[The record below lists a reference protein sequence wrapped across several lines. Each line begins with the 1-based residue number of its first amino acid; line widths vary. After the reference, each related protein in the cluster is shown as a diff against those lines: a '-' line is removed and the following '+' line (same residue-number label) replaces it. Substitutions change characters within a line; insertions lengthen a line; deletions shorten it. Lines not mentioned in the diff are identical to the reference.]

1 MLSQMEQIYTLA
13 QSGTT
18 KTEKPLIAVVGKGS
32 EITESKVVKGRAK
45 RKLITQTM
53 SLSLVDVSKAK
64 KKPINEKSY
73 WNTYHC
79 QNKVT
84 SSGGLLFG
92 SYCKNRFCTLCLSIR
107 KAEIINKYLP
117 VIQTWEEPYF
127 TTLTIRSC
135 SARNLKKM
143 TDGMIRAFTRI
154 KSTQKKRHQ
163 RGTGIQLI
171 GVKSLECN
179 FNPKTRTY
187 NPHFHLIVK
196 NKEIAEL
203 ITKEW
208 LKIWTSTHT
217 SSKAQFSRPVKD
229 TTRDLIEIIKY
240 GSKIFTEPDV
250 KQKVKGKGIIY
261 ASALDNILQAMKDHR
276 IFDRFGFNLPQIEK
290 TEIQDSIQLIS
301 EYEEWSFNPAVS
313 DWENIENDEKL
324 SGYFPPEEL
333 VKMITEQIDV
343 ELE

>member
-1 MLSQMEQIYTLA
+1 MLSQMEQIYTLG

-18 KTEKPLIAVVGKGS
+18 KTEKPLIAIVGRGS

-92 SYCKNRFCTLCLSIR
+92 TYCKNRFCTLCLSIR

-117 VIQTWEEPYF
+117 VIETWEEPYF
-127 TTLTIRSC
+127 TTLTVKAC
-135 SARNLKKM
+135 YTRNLKKM
-143 TDGMIRAFTRI
+143 ISKMIEGFTLI
-154 KSTQKKRHQ
+154 KDQQKKRHQ
-163 RGTGIQLI
+163 RGKGIQLI
-171 GVKSLECN
+171 GIKSLECN

-196 NKEIAEL
+196 NKETAEL

-208 LKIWTSTHT
+208 LKKWTLKFT
-217 SSKAQFSRPVKD
+217 SPKAQFSRPVKD

-250 KQKVKGKGIIY
+250 QQKTKGKGVIY
-261 ASALDNILQAMKDHR
+261 ASALDNILRAMKDHR
-276 IFDRFGFNLPQIEK
+276 IFDRFGFNLPKTEK
-290 TEIQDSIQLIS
+290 FEIQDSIKLLS
-301 EYEEWSFNPAVS
+301 NYEQWSFNPAVS
-313 DWENIENDEKL
+313 DWENNENDEKL

-333 VKMITEQIDV
+333 LQMIQKQIDV